1 MRAPPTPG
9 VPELA
14 GLATYAEAARIGYSV
29 DENVR
34 RLLRYQWTE
43 RRLMTALLSH
53 LSAEPVWEVKGG
65 YALHQWQNA
74 EHVDRLRRRIA
85 EMRHPVPPLEKAPD
99 AALAVLLDEA
109 LFADDAVELL
119 AGSYGVVRAALAE
132 AYRRHLSESN
142 PLV

>member
-43 RRLMTALLSH
+43 RRLMRALLPH
-53 LSAEPVWEVKGG
+53 LVAGCPPPAARGRRRVVWGGEMGG

-85 EMRHPVPPLEKAPD
+85 EMRHPV
-99 AALAVLLDEA
+99 
-109 LFADDAVELL
+109 
-119 AGSYGVVRAALAE
+119 
-132 AYRRHLSESN
+132 
-142 PLV
+142 

>member
-43 RRLMTALLSH
+43 RRLMTALLSP
-53 LSAEPVWEVKGG
+53 LSA
-65 YALHQWQNA
+65 
-74 EHVDRLRRRIA
+74 
-85 EMRHPVPPLEKAPD
+85 D

-142 PLV
+142 PLVDQPTRRVIRMALLEHDEALEWSRAALAALTRDDPKAAA